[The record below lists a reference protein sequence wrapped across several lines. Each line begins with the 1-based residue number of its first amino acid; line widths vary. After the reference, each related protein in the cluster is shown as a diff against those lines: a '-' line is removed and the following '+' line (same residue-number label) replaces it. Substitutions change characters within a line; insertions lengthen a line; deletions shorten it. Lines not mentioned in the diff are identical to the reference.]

1 MAPKIKRVRQRIA
14 EIRSKISSGIPAS
27 VKQSVK
33 RTPILSRGN
42 PSPKRAKVASVSSGN
57 PAPKKAKVTSSNVPK
72 VSKKTVTKPRP
83 KPPVKVSNKTVT
95 KPRPKPAPRPRGL
108 GGNSTVLKPIK
119 TRTPKKAAPKKVTAS
134 QVKVSKKTVT
144 ANKTKKNLQ
153 PLRDSKGN
161 LTARGRLMKLSS
173 FRSRDKAARRRG

>member
-14 EIRSKISSGIPAS
+14 EIKAKISAGIPAS

-42 PSPKRAKVASVSSGN
+42 PAPKKAKVASVSSGN
-57 PAPKKAKVTSSNVPK
+57 PAPKRAKVTSSNVPK
-72 VSKKTVTKPRP
+72 VSK
-83 KPPVKVSNKTVT
+83 KTVT